1 MPRVLSL
8 IVKRDAVQ
16 RCAGGAV
23 LREVCEEAGTA
34 LVAGGPRLSRR
45 DRPYRDPLD
54 RVDRQHADRA
64 VQSSA
69 SLDRRPLPVA
79 EGDAHGSVDQPHPD
93 ALGEE
98 HAETLPA
105 PSARQTATAAVADSP
120 PGAASEP
127 RGLMARANGSLRAL
141 TPRLGRS

>member
-16 RCAGGAV
+16 RRAGGAV
-23 LREVCEEAGTA
+23 LREVCEEAGSA
-34 LVAGGPRLSRR
+34 LVAGGPRLRRR

-64 VQSSA
+64 VQGSA

-79 EGDAHGSVDQPHPD
+79 EGDAHGSVDQPPPD

-98 HAETLPA
+98 HAETLP
-105 PSARQTATAAVADSP
+105 P
-120 PGAASEP
+120 PGA
-127 RGLMARANGSLRAL
+127 
-141 TPRLGRS
+141 LGRQRPQRSLTHHPAPPLNLAASWRTRMA